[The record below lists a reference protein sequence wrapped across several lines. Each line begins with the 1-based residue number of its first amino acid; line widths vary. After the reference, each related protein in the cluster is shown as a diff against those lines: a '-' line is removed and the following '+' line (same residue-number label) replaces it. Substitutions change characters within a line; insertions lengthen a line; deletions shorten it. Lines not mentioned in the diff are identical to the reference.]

1 MSKQTHD
8 ESRRESGRKKQI
20 KFRAEESLIEAFD
33 ESIEESR
40 AGALRSL
47 MRQEVAGASTTDTP
61 RTPPKDEPL
70 GTAYLTLCDICNADG
85 VIRQDLAV
93 THLAATMSKRQEII
107 KRTVLSRLRDRG
119 YLARL
124 TDLYGNASYKLRG
137 WDE

>member
-20 KFRAEESLIEAFD
+20 KFRAEESLIEAFE
-33 ESIEESR
+33 ESIEDSR

-47 MRQEVAGASTTDTP
+47 MRQEVSGASNTDTP

-70 GTAYLTLCDICNADG
+70 ATAYLTLCDICNADG
-85 VIRQDLAV
+85 VIRDDIAETELC
-93 THLAATMSKRQEII
+93 TTLGKRVEII
-107 KRTVLSRLRDRG
+107 NHSVLANLRDRG
-119 YLARL
+119 YLARM
-124 TDLYGNASYKLRG
+124 TNVYGDASWKLRG